1 MSRLKRSRR
10 AELAEQLELYFICGT
25 TNTKDIF
32 RTVETALQCGVTC
45 FQFREKGNEALYG
58 DQKEAVARTLLRLCR
73 AYGVPFIVN
82 DDVELAMK
90 LDADGVHVGQED
102 ASARRVRQ
110 MIGADKWLGVS
121 VHSLEEATTAMVH
134 ADYVGIGPI
143 FPTDSKADA
152 GEVNGTTLIRQVRA
166 AYRELPIVGIGGIRP
181 EHVELIRRDGADGV
195 AIISAIASAPDV
207 AAATRRFKCL

>member
-1 MSRLKRSRR
+1 MKRSRQ
-10 AELAEQLELYFICGT
+10 AGLAERLELYFICGT

-45 FQFREKGNEALYG
+45 FQFREKGKEALYG
-58 DQKEAVARTLLRLCR
+58 DEKEAVARALFQLCR
-73 AYGVPFIVN
+73 TYGVPFIVN
-82 DDVELAMK
+82 DDVDLALK

-102 ASARRVRQ
+102 VSAHRVRQ

-121 VHSLEEATTAMVH
+121 VHSLEEAATAIEH
-134 ADYVGIGPI
+134 ADYVGIGPVL
-143 FPTDSKADA
+143 PTDSKEDA
-152 GEVNGTTLIRQVRA
+152 GEVNGTTLIREVRA

-181 EHVELIRRDGADGV
+181 EHVEEIRRDGADGV

-207 AAATRRFKCL
+207 ATATRRFKCL

>member
-1 MSRLKRSRR
+1 MKRSRQ
-10 AELAEQLELYFICGT
+10 AGLAERLELYFICGT

-45 FQFREKGNEALYG
+45 FQFREKGKEALYG
-58 DQKEAVARTLLRLCR
+58 DEKEAVARALFQLCR
-73 AYGVPFIVN
+73 TYGVPFIVN
-82 DDVELAMK
+82 DDVDLALK

-102 ASARRVRQ
+102 VSAHRVRQ

-121 VHSLEEATTAMVH
+121 VHSLEEAATANEH
-134 ADYVGIGPI
+134 ADYVGIGPVL
-143 FPTDSKADA
+143 PTDSKEDA
-152 GEVNGTTLIRQVRA
+152 GEVNGTTLIREVRA

-181 EHVELIRRDGADGV
+181 EHVEEIRRDGADGV

-207 AAATRRFKCL
+207 ATATRRFKCL